1 MSTIFALASAPGKA
15 GVSVVRLSGP
25 WAFEAVQSLCGPLPP
40 ARLAGLRAL
49 TAKDG
54 RVLDQALVLQFP
66 APASFTGEDVVEL
79 HLHGS
84 TAVVSSVLD
93 ELGSLGCILA
103 EAGEFTRR
111 ALENEKLDLAEVE
124 GLADLIDAETE
135 AQRAQAFR
143 VLSGALG
150 DLVEDW
156 RRKLIRA
163 ASLIEATID
172 FADEDVPEDV
182 TPEVSA
188 LLEAVQVELE
198 KESAG
203 VLVAERVRTGFEV
216 AIIGAPN
223 TGKSTLINN
232 LAGREAAIT
241 SEVAGTTRDVIEVR
255 MDLSGLP
262 VTFLDT
268 AGVRDTDDAVEKI
281 GIARALERA
290 ESADIRVILSEDPQH
305 TGIPARDGDIVLM
318 AKSDEGSP
326 VDGVSGL
333 TGYGI
338 EALVGRLSEALSNK
352 AQRSGVSTRHRH
364 RVAMTEASTALDEAR
379 RLLQVGQDHY
389 DIAADEIRVAI
400 RRLESLIGRIDVE
413 SLLDEIFLS
422 FCIGK

>member
-1 MSTIFALASAPGKA
+1 
-15 GVSVVRLSGP
+15 
-25 WAFEAVQSLCGPLPP
+25 
-40 ARLAGLRAL
+40 
-49 TAKDG
+49 
-54 RVLDQALVLQFP
+54 
-66 APASFTGEDVVEL
+66 
-79 HLHGS
+79 
-84 TAVVSSVLD
+84 
-93 ELGSLGCILA
+93 LA